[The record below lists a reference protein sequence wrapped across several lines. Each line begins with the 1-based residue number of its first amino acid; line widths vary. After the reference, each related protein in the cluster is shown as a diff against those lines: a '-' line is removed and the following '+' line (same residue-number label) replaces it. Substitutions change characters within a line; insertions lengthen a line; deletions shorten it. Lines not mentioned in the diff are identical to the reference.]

1 MVGEAETVAET
12 EEADPTTEEAGP
24 DPKEA
29 EEVEATVAEV
39 ASKEVS
45 PEVPVT
51 PMGPQIAPA
60 RSIGN
65 LGRGRG
71 YAQTDTTVPGGTMKA
86 PDQDTIE
93 TLLQLKS
100 KKYKIEKLTSQKLY

>member
-1 MVGEAETVAET
+1 M
-12 EEADPTTEEAGP
+12 
-24 DPKEA
+24 
-29 EEVEATVAEV
+29 EATVAEV
-39 ASKEVS
+39 ASKVVREVS